1 MPSRAEISAWMPQ
14 NRAPRILIA
23 DDHALIREA
32 LPLIIRPSVP
42 LATFDFASNSTELMT
57 LSDREI
63 WDLIILDIGIP
74 GDREFTALKILRE
87 RFAEL
92 PILTLSM
99 FPEQKMGALA
109 IEAGATGYL
118 CKTVES
124 PVIAKAV
131 VALLDGQKWIS
142 SRIQRNLAKQGGAGR
157 GNYNDLSTQE
167 GKVLRL
173 LAHGHSNK
181 QIAVLLKVSISSVGT
196 YRQRIL
202 EKLGL
207 DSTAKLVRYVI
218 EHRLM

>member
-1 MPSRAEISAWMPQ
+1 MPQ
-14 NRAPRILIA
+14 TSAPRILIA

-42 LATFDFASNSTELMT
+42 LATFDFASNSAELMS
-57 LSDREI
+57 LSDRET

-74 GDREFTALKILRE
+74 GDREFNALKTLRA
-87 RFAEL
+87 RFADL
-92 PILTLSM
+92 PILILSM

-109 IEAGATGYL
+109 IEAGATGYV

-124 PVIAKAV
+124 AVIAKAV
-131 VALLDGQKWIS
+131 VTLLDGQKWIS
-142 SRIQRNLAKQGGAGR
+142 PRIQRNLAKQGGSAR

-181 QIAVLLKVSISSVGT
+181 QIAVLLKISVSSVGT

-202 EKLGL
+202 DKLGL
-207 DSTAKLVRYVI
+207 DSTSKLVRYVI